1 MFSFFKNT
9 TVEDCTWVCFTN
21 VSLVPRA
28 MAHATLATGNF
39 KTPISNLH
47 SFPVFH
53 TKTERWTRTEHIA
66 SVAMLIP
73 GVYLSVRLKQARRER
88 TKGQQKREKPARPR
102 RKT

>member
-1 MFSFFKNT
+1 MN
-9 TVEDCTWVCFTN
+9 
-21 VSLVPRA
+21 P
-28 MAHATLATGNF
+28 ATS
-39 KTPISNLH
+39 IYH

-88 TKGQQKREKPARPR
+88 TTVKREKNQKPEKRNFAKMKNSHTQDFQINNFQRP
-102 RKT
+102 